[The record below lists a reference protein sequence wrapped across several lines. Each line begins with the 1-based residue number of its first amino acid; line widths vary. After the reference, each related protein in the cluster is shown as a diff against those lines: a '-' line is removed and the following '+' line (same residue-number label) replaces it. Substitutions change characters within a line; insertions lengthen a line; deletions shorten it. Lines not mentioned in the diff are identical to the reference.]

1 MGRDVKSRG
10 HRRHH
15 ASGCH
20 SPKETTRK
28 QRGATALRPPLA
40 FSGGETRIRTEDKGF
55 AGLCLS
61 HLAISPYETGRTR
74 SALLS
79 NGAGY
84 GVRTRDLHLGK
95 VARYQL
101 RQARERTDTIRDP
114 VARCKHDFEKA
125 WLSWSTG
132 GRSADDGSPG
142 CLATISCRAQLPSS
156 FSPPQTLCP
165 SRADASGPTRPVMRG
180 FPLWAGMGY
189 ALLALSA
196 RLVRSMESHAYQ
208 YPHALPSV
216 PPCSCRPLSDT
227 GLLAVARS
235 RQGP

>member
-142 CLATISCRAQLPSS
+142 CLATISCCVQPLPLSRPAPVLLQPSSNPVPQSRRCKRADTACHARFPTLGRHGVCSSRLASPSRAPYGVPCLPVSSRSSFCSSLFVPSS
-156 FSPPQTLCP
+156 F
-165 SRADASGPTRPVMRG
+165 
-180 FPLWAGMGY
+180 
-189 ALLALSA
+189 
-196 RLVRSMESHAYQ
+196 
-208 YPHALPSV
+208 
-216 PPCSCRPLSDT
+216 
-227 GLLAVARS
+227 
-235 RQGP
+235 